1 MCEENG
7 NNQITKNDR
16 QRREDVNYNIGSP
29 SPFEGDIIAYSREG
43 TTPPPFKRHVGS
55 PWKPMQTT
63 LI

>member
-55 PWKPMQTT
+55 P
-63 LI
+63 